1 MNNLFIFYKA
11 ESLGFGI
18 LISIYSKRMD
28 WIDKATVIEILI
40 PGFGIRTIEE
50 KLTNTWIGLRKQQLY
65 SLFLVGFGIRRRIGK
80 QANGLDRERKAT
92 RIEIMPMD
100 RIEKA
105 TPIYLLLPG

>member
-50 KLTNTWIGLRKQQLY
+50 KLTNTWIG
-65 SLFLVGFGIRRRIGK
+65 FLVGFGIRRRIGK